1 MNLRDVLMNL
11 LVTKL
16 KKVFIL
22 LFFTL
27 FLININNANADSHDQ
42 LSESLKQTLS
52 NVINENLSEDL
63 QKAIVKYVSAISQDI
78 SDDNKTTLLQST
90 KEMLSI
96 SSNVNINDF
105 NQIYA
110 LLNNLE
116 KIIDIIYPYM
126 LDEMSNQNIP
136 NNLQLD
142 AWLAFSDL
150 KTGIK
155 NFDESQIKNSLKVIS
170 KALVADSITEA
181 DKEEAENETE
191 TENSQNNQSKIVK
204 YNVDNKKETIGKVQ
218 KTGSK
223 SFYQD
228 DKQLKKR
235 NNISTNS
242 LLTCIES
249 STGCQLVLDNKTS
262 FYFKNNTKIIINS
275 YYVDVDGNQF
285 IKACILE
292 GGFYF
297 KTLRKTNS
305 HLTINIKNNGENYYD
320 AIVSKGFDAKLGIN
334 LDNNKIDVV
343 NAGPTMVSKIRFNSE
358 SADTKQENIN
368 YSNVENV
375 GKMFETPITNIL
387 PSKTNS
393 YGDPCINPN
402 FGIISNKLQ
411 EIKTSTC
418 SHAHA
423 HYENGVSHEDDYDQG
438 EYDLGEN
445 CDPDIVIPVIVCPQG
460 YTCTL
465 GGDDPKK
472 PGGGGGGGGGG
483 NNDAG
488 EDHHLG

>member
-249 STGCQLVLDNKTS
+249 STGC
-262 FYFKNNTKIIINS
+262 
-275 YYVDVDGNQF
+275 
-285 IKACILE
+285 
-292 GGFYF
+292 
-297 KTLRKTNS
+297 
-305 HLTINIKNNGENYYD
+305 
-320 AIVSKGFDAKLGIN
+320 
-334 LDNNKIDVV
+334 
-343 NAGPTMVSKIRFNSE
+343 
-358 SADTKQENIN
+358 
-368 YSNVENV
+368 
-375 GKMFETPITNIL
+375 
-387 PSKTNS
+387 
-393 YGDPCINPN
+393 
-402 FGIISNKLQ
+402 
-411 EIKTSTC
+411 
-418 SHAHA
+418 
-423 HYENGVSHEDDYDQG
+423 
-438 EYDLGEN
+438 
-445 CDPDIVIPVIVCPQG
+445 
-460 YTCTL
+460 
-465 GGDDPKK
+465 
-472 PGGGGGGGGGG
+472 
-483 NNDAG
+483 
-488 EDHHLG
+488 

>member
-1 MNLRDVLMNL
+1 MNL

-96 SSNVNINDF
+96 SSNVNKNDF

-218 KTGSK
+218 KTGGK

-343 NAGPTMVSKIRFNSE
+343 NAGPTMVSRIRINPE

-368 YSNVENV
+368 FSNVENV

-402 FGIISNKLQ
+402 FGIFNKLQ

-423 HYENGVSHEDDYDQG
+423 HYENGVSHKDDYDEG
-438 EYDLGEN
+438 EYYLGEN
-445 CDPDIVIPVIVCPQG
+445 CNPDIVIPVIVCPQG

-472 PGGGGGGGGGG
+472 PGGGGGGGGG